1 MKPPA
6 APKGSLHFIYQ
17 NARRELREHQ
27 LTEWA
32 ESGRYIRCRRD
43 DGTPLSYRVDRIIQ
57 YVGGCERHLRDPF
70 QVPPPRIEPRKPLD
84 QRPQVLF
91 TGFAKALRD
100 ELEAAADAAGLNVV
114 KSVTQ
119 RLTFLCGGS
128 NAGPSK
134 LEKARAQGVYILDEK
149 QLRLL
154 LETGEL
160 PDSDD
165 Q

>member
-1 MKPPA
+1 MA
-6 APKGSLHFIYQ
+6 ETIKGALSFLYCNSRGEIH
-17 NARRELREHQ
+17 EHR
-27 LTEWA
+27 LDRWVEV
-32 ESGRYIRCRRD
+32 GRYIRSRRE
-43 DGTPLSYRVDRIIQ
+43 DGTPLTFRIDRIRA
-57 YVGGCERHLRDPF
+57 YLDGCDAYLDNPVQEA
-70 QVPPPRIEPRKPLD
+70 PPMVEPRKPRD
-84 QRPQVLF
+84 MRPQVLF
-91 TGFAKALRD
+91 TGFPQAVRA
-100 ELEAAADAAGLNVV
+100 ELEAASDAAGLNVV